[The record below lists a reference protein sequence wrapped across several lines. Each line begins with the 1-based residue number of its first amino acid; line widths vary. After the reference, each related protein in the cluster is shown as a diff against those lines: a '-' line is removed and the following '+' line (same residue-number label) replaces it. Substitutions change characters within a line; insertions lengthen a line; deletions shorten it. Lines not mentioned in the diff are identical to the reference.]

1 MIISS
6 VATASV
12 TLRNATSTS
21 TAANTASG
29 ITATDAT
36 TYLPSSLANENLTY
50 SAPRRSL
57 SWATPPED
65 SISEHMQSNVRQGSI
80 AQMLEGLGHTLLG
93 RIGKTSGSYQ
103 QSVSEI
109 TAGATGSV
117 GSGSAVSGHHHVDL
131 QITLASG
138 RTVTVSIAFD
148 PSTQS
153 KSGGLA
159 VSINTDGDLSQG
171 ESAAIAKL
179 ADGFDNALQGI
190 GANSDVSPVS
200 AVVTPID
207 LSGLMQFDDKFIN
220 SVDLKVSETSDLNLN
235 KLNFHADSA
244 QRSFSMKGINGEM
257 SFNVDLTGAAIP
269 GTEAQQAAS
278 IEKYLAQ
285 FDAANARAQGEKQLI
300 EQFKSIFSQLESKLP
315 GTPEKNTPA
324 SSTTESASRDYFTG
338 LADFT
343 ASMSGKFSTNTDQ
356 RLATKMGTLRYE
368 VSQQT
373 SVSNREVANNPVT
386 ATQTVT
392 SHLVADT
399 LKGRNGLA
407 VDLEHGN
414 YDRYHIND
422 SSTSTTRFTTQGA
435 KVLSA
440 TSDKIVNQFQ
450 HFERIENHR
459 VTQSTDT
466 PNTLKL
472 TRDLLQ
478 SI

>member
-12 TLRNATSTS
+12 ALRSATSTS
-21 TAANTASG
+21 TAVSTASG

-36 TYLPSSLANENLTY
+36 AYLPSALADESLTY
-50 SAPRRSL
+50 SAPHRSL
-57 SWATPPED
+57 SWASPPED
-65 SISEHMQSNVRQGSI
+65 SISEHMQSNVRQDST
-80 AQMLEGLGHTLLG
+80 AQMLQGLGHTLLG
-93 RIGKTSGSYQ
+93 RFGKTSGNYQ
-103 QSVSEI
+103 QSVAEV
-109 TAGATGSV
+109 TTGATGSV
-117 GSGSAVSGHHHVDL
+117 GSSPAVSGRHHVDL

-138 RTVTVSIAFD
+138 RTVTISIAFD
-148 PSTQS
+148 RATRE
-153 KSGGLA
+153 KGAGLA
-159 VSINTDGDLSQG
+159 VSIHVDGDLSQG

-179 ADGFDNALQGI
+179 ADGFENVLQGI
-190 GANSDVSPVS
+190 GANSDVSSVS

-207 LSGLMQFDDKFIN
+207 LSGLLQFDDKTI
-220 SVDLKVSETSDLNLN
+220 SAIDLKVSETSDLNLN

-244 QRSFSMKGINGEM
+244 QRSFSMKGINGDM
-257 SFNVDLTGAAIP
+257 SFNVDLSGAAIP
-269 GTEAQQAAS
+269 GSEAQQAAS

-300 EQFKSIFSQLESKLP
+300 GQFKNIFSQLESKLP
-315 GTPEKNTPA
+315 GTPEKNAPA
-324 SSTTESASRDYFTG
+324 GSTTESASRDYFTG

-343 ASMSGKFSTNTDQ
+343 ASMSGQFSTNLDK
-356 RLATKMGTLRYE
+356 RLAAKIGTLHYE

-373 SVSNREVANNPVT
+373 SVSNREVANNVVS

-392 SHLVADT
+392 SHLVADI

-414 YDRYHIND
+414 YDHYHVDDN
-422 SSTSTTRFTTQGA
+422 STSTTRFATQGA
-435 KVLSA
+435 RVLSA
-440 TSDKIVNQFQ
+440 TSDQIINQFQ
-450 HFERIENHR
+450 RFERIEHHH

>member
-12 TLRNATSTS
+12 TLRSATSTAVS
-21 TAANTASG
+21 MATS

-36 TYLPSSLANENLTY
+36 TYLSTALPDESLTY

-65 SISEHMQSNVRQGSI
+65 SISEHMLSNVRQGST
-80 AQMLEGLGHTLLG
+80 AQMLQGLGHTLLG
-93 RIGKTSGSYQ
+93 RLGKTSENYQ

-109 TAGATGSV
+109 TAGTTGSV
-117 GSGSAVSGHHHVDL
+117 GSSPAVSGHHHVDL
-131 QITLASG
+131 QISLASG

-148 PSTQS
+148 HATQD
-153 KSGGLA
+153 KGAGLA
-159 VSINTDGDLSQG
+159 VSINADGDLSQG
-171 ESAAIAKL
+171 ESAAIASL
-179 ADGFDNALQGI
+179 ADGFENALQGI
-190 GANSDVSPVS
+190 GANSDVSSVS

-207 LSGLMQFDDKFIN
+207 LSGLMQFDDKFI
-220 SVDLKVSETSDLNLN
+220 SSIDLKVSETKDMNLN
-235 KLNFHADSA
+235 KLSFHADST

-278 IEKYLAQ
+278 IAKYLAQ

-315 GTPEKNTPA
+315 GTPEKNAPA
-324 SSTTESASRDYFTG
+324 GSTTESASRDYFTG

-343 ASMSGKFSTNTDQ
+343 ASMSGKFSTNLDK
-356 RLATKMGTLRYE
+356 RLATKMGTLHYE

-373 SVSNREVANNPVT
+373 SVSNRQLANNPVT

-392 SHLVADT
+392 SHLVADI

-414 YDRYHIND
+414 YDRYHVDD
-422 SSTSTTRFTTQGA
+422 SSTSTTRFTTQRA

-440 TSDKIVNQFQ
+440 SSDQIINQFQ

-472 TRDLLQ
+472 TRDLFQ
-478 SI
+478 NV